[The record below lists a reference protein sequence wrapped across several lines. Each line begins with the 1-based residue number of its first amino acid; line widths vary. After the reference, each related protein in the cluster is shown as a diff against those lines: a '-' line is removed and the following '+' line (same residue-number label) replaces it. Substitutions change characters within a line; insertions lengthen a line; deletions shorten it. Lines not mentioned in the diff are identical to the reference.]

1 MYDNVCE
8 DVLDD
13 SVSVEA
19 CIEKYCSSLA
29 YDEKFRAYLRLLDLT
44 INVEP
49 EEEEPIETENDY
61 IAMLR
66 MNQQILLLKQLQRHQ
81 QKISMLTIRK
91 LFARMTSLMHQIK
104 M

>member
-29 YDEKFRAYLRLLDLT
+29 YDEKFRAYLRSLDLT

-49 EEEEPIETENDY
+49 EEEEPFETENDY
-61 IAMLR
+61 YSNATYEPTDTATEATTETSTE
-66 MNQQILLLKQLQRHQ
+66 NQHVDDRE
-81 QKISMLTIRK
+81 TIR
-91 LFARMTSLMHQIK
+91 QG
-104 M
+104 